1 MRCHVDQAGCPDVGA
16 VVCYGLASMLL
27 LKYCSVALDWT
38 AWFDS
43 ATVKFDKCFNSSF
56 TWQSFHMPTDYWHSS
71 LEVRGHRHVD
81 TDMSVT
87 GTHRL
92 AIVTTTDI
100 STVNHLTSSTDQ
112 YFLSAVKIGSGL
124 IGASVVIMAI
134 A

>member
-1 MRCHVDQAGCPDVGA
+1 
-16 VVCYGLASMLL
+16 MLL

-43 ATVKFDKCFNSSF
+43 ATVKFDMCFSSSF
-56 TWQSFHMPTDYWHSS
+56 TWQSYAN
-71 LEVRGHRHVD
+71 
-81 TDMSVT
+81 
-87 GTHRL
+87 RL
-92 AIVTTTDI
+92 LAQLPRSEESQTWIQTCNATTDI

-112 YFLSAVKIGSGL
+112 HFLIAVKIGSGL